1 MSGWK
6 IWSTGAVVTAVL
18 SFSKASWHSLSHLK
32 TMFFYV
38 SLVRG
43 NTIAENLLMNF
54 LKNCKNPR
62 KLYTSLIVLG
72 AGHFYTA
79 SILLGL
85 ICTPSLV
92 ISCPRKVVLLLKN

>member
-18 SFSKASWHSLSHLK
+18 SFSKASWHSLSHWK

-43 NTIAENLLMNF
+43 NAIAENPLMNF
-54 LKNCKNPR
+54 LKNCTNPR
-62 KLYTSLIVLG
+62 KLYTSLTVLG

-79 SILLGL
+79 SILWDLSAL
-85 ICTPSLV
+85 PY
-92 ISCPRKVVLLLKN
+92 

>member
-1 MSGWK
+1 
-6 IWSTGAVVTAVL
+6 
-18 SFSKASWHSLSHLK
+18 
-32 TMFFYV
+32 MFFWV

-43 NTIAENLLMNF
+43 NAIAENPLMNF
-54 LKNCKNPR
+54 LKNCTNPR
-62 KLYTSLIVLG
+62 KLCTSLTILR